1 MLTKTID
8 FKAMNIKQLPLI
20 IVTAVLTASLS
31 SAQTRTVEHEYSEF
45 DAVSVSGGFKV
56 TFVEQEGYNAK
67 FKVSDALE
75 SYIQCYVKAGTLYI
89 GVDEKSIPKEVRKS
103 FKGND
108 SDGAVLEATVYVP
121 ALNSITLSDN
131 ATFSSAAELN
141 AADFSLNLSGSSG
154 ITDLNV
160 NAVSAVI
167 SVSKKSKLSS
177 IHVKAGDKVTLNAE
191 GNAGAV
197 LEYSAKTLEINNA
210 GSADLAVNGQ
220 CGTLSVCTAGSA
232 GLSLSGSAGTLNVT
246 GKGNSSVIDAA
257 ALLVDDVNVSLDGAE
272 LTVAP
277 GKNLSLDLGKG
288 ACVCYS
294 GDPMVKIVR
303 IQNATVT
310 RK

>member
-1 MLTKTID
+1 
-8 FKAMNIKQLPLI
+8 MNIKHLSLI
-20 IVTAVLTASLS
+20 IATAVLTASLS
-31 SAQTRTVEHEYSEF
+31 AAQTRTVEHEYSEF

-121 ALNSITLSDN
+121 TLNSITLSDN

-191 GNAGAV
+191 GNAGAA

-210 GSADLAVNGQ
+210 GSAGLAVNGQ

-232 GLSLSGSAGTLNVT
+232 RLSLSGSAGTLNVT

-257 ALLVDDVNVSLDGAE
+257 TLLVDDVNVSLDGAE

>member
-1 MLTKTID
+1 
-8 FKAMNIKQLPLI
+8 MNIKHLSLI
-20 IVTAVLTASLS
+20 IATAVLTASLS
-31 SAQTRTVEHEYSEF
+31 AAQTRTVEHEYSEF

-141 AADFSLNLSGSSG
+141 AADFSLNMSGSSC

-191 GNAGAV
+191 GNAGAA
-197 LEYSAKTLEINNA
+197 LEYSSKTLEINNA
-210 GSADLAVNGQ
+210 GSAGLAVKGQ

>member
-1 MLTKTID
+1 MLTKAID
-8 FKAMNIKQLPLI
+8 FKVMNIKHLSLI
-20 IVTAVLTASLS
+20 IATAVLTASLS
-31 SAQTRTVEHEYSEF
+31 TAQTRTVEHEYSEF

-141 AADFSLNLSGSSG
+141 AADFSLNMSGSSC

-160 NAVSAVI
+160 NALSAVI

-191 GNAGAV
+191 GNAGAA
-197 LEYSAKTLEINNA
+197 LEYSSKTLEINNA
-210 GSADLAVNGQ
+210 GSAGLAVKGQ

>member
-1 MLTKTID
+1 
-8 FKAMNIKQLPLI
+8 MNIKHLSLI
-20 IVTAVLTASLS
+20 IATAVLTASLS
-31 SAQTRTVEHEYSEF
+31 AAQTRTVEHEYSEF

-141 AADFSLNLSGSSG
+141 AADFSLNMSGSSC

-191 GNAGAV
+191 GNAGAA
-197 LEYSAKTLEINNA
+197 LEYSSKTLEINNA
-210 GSADLAVNGQ
+210 GSAGLAVNGQ

-232 GLSLSGSAGTLNVT
+232 RLSLSGSAGTLNVT

-257 ALLVDDVNVSLDGAE
+257 TLLVDDVNVSLDGAE

>member
-1 MLTKTID
+1 
-8 FKAMNIKQLPLI
+8 MNIKHLSLI
-20 IVTAVLTASLS
+20 IATAVLTASLS
-31 SAQTRTVEHEYSEF
+31 AAQTRTVEHEYSEF

-141 AADFSLNLSGSSG
+141 AADFSLNMSGSSC

-160 NAVSAVI
+160 NALSAVI

-191 GNAGAV
+191 GNAGAA
-197 LEYSAKTLEINNA
+197 LEYSSKTLEINNA
-210 GSADLAVNGQ
+210 GSAGLAVKGQ

>member
-1 MLTKTID
+1 MLTKAID
-8 FKAMNIKQLPLI
+8 FKVMNIKHLSLI
-20 IVTAVLTASLS
+20 IATAVLTASLS
-31 SAQTRTVEHEYSEF
+31 AAQTRTVEHEYSEF

-141 AADFSLNLSGSSG
+141 AADFSLNMSGSSC

-191 GNAGAV
+191 GNAGAA
-197 LEYSAKTLEINNA
+197 LEYSSKTLEINNA
-210 GSADLAVNGQ
+210 GSAGLAVKGQ

>member
-1 MLTKTID
+1 
-8 FKAMNIKQLPLI
+8 MNIKYLSLI
-20 IVTAVLTASLS
+20 IAASVLTASLS
-31 SAQTRTVEHEYSEF
+31 AAQTRIVEHEYSEF

-108 SDGAVLEATVYVP
+108 SDGAVLEAVVYVP
-121 ALNSITLSDN
+121 TLNSITLNDN
-131 ATFSSAAELN
+131 ATFSSPAELN

-177 IHVKAGDKVTLNAE
+177 IHVKAVDKITLNAE
-191 GNAGAV
+191 GNAGAA

-210 GSADLAVNGQ
+210 GSADIAVNGQ
-220 CGTLSVCTAGSA
+220 CGGLSVCTAGSA
-232 GLSLSGSAGTLNVT
+232 RLSLSGSAGTLNVT

-257 ALLVDDVNVSLDGAE
+257 ALLVDDVNVSMDGAE
-272 LTVAP
+272 LIVAP

-288 ACVCYS
+288 AGVCYS

-303 IQNATVT
+303 IQNASVT

>member
-1 MLTKTID
+1 
-8 FKAMNIKQLPLI
+8 MNIKQLSLI

-232 GLSLSGSAGTLNVT
+232 ELSLSGSAGTLNVT
-246 GKGNSSVIDAA
+246 GKGNSSVIDA

>member
-1 MLTKTID
+1 
-8 FKAMNIKQLPLI
+8 MNIKQLSLI

-232 GLSLSGSAGTLNVT
+232 ELSLSGSAGTLNVT